1 MSLSTAIVASA
12 AMEEGQAAP
21 AKPARQT
28 PALWLPRVDSL
39 AEFGLMISRQ
49 LTQCR
54 RYGGHLSVLWL
65 EAAPADA
72 GDDATP
78 AAAASG
84 EPPATDE
91 GEVEGEGAA
100 DCGSALEAR
109 SQLMTA
115 VGRRLRSRVRGTD
128 MVLQVGETS
137 FAVLLLDAGLREAHL
152 VQQRLAPALNS
163 PYGVDTRMLQ
173 VRLQMGTASFP
184 EGGLRGAD
192 LAESARQDLRRR
204 RC

>member
-72 GDDATP
+72 EDDATL
-78 AAAASG
+78 AAPASG
-84 EPPATDE
+84 EPPAADE
-91 GEVEGEGAA
+91 GEGGAERA
-100 DCGSALEAR
+100 AALETR

-115 VGRRLRSRVRGTD
+115 VGRRLRRRVRGTD